1 MRIRDLVIGVMAA
14 SGVAGSVLAQGLQIP
29 PGRWWDRPQVAMRV
43 GISDEQRAQLD
54 KVTIEHAKR
63 MIDLKA
69 AVDKAEIE
77 LRVAADGDAFDAK
90 IVRQAFARLLDA
102 RSRLETERFELLIAQ
117 RELLTA
123 AQWEKLR
130 VLARSFAERGREG
143 PGEGGAPRAP
153 LRPNTPRK
161 F

>member
-1 MRIRDLVIGVMAA
+1 MRVRNLVMVVVLCCAAAPAMAQ
-14 SGVAGSVLAQGLQIP
+14 SLTVP

-43 GISDEQRAQLD
+43 GLSDEQRARLD
-54 KVTIEHAKR
+54 EVTIEHAKR

-69 AVDKAEIE
+69 EVDKAEIE
-77 LRVAADGDAFDAK
+77 LRVAADGDKFDADEL
-90 IVRQAFARLLDA
+90 RQAFARLLQA

-130 VLARSFAERGREG
+130 VLARSFAERGRDREG
-143 PGEGGAPRAP
+143 GEGAPRAP
-153 LRPNTPRK
+153 RRPNGPRD